1 VLTMD
6 ESARLVGGYAW
17 VELRLFEIVGGW
29 VPDVPEPEVKVRL
42 AAQARHHAWHA
53 ELWLGH
59 RPVVAGRDVDE
70 LVAAPSA
77 GAAAALDALATRDA
91 PAASAAPGRSR
102 ESAPAAPDASG
113 RTGDDGDPAGDRGA
127 TLDRLAGLSR
137 VVLPRLIT
145 AYGRHAEA
153 GSAMAD
159 GPVLRT
165 LRLVL
170 TDDVADWREGE
181 ALVQSLVRTAGDAE
195 RAAAVVAR
203 LESLLGA
210 DGLTAPLP

>member
-1 VLTMD
+1 VLTID
-6 ESARLVGGYAW
+6 ESGRLVGGYAW

-53 ELWLGH
+53 ELWFGH
-59 RPVVAGRDVDE
+59 RPVVEGRDVDD
-70 LVAAPSA
+70 LVAPPTA
-77 GAAAALDALATRDA
+77 GAVAALDALASLGVPIPPDGEDA
-91 PAASAAPGRSR
+91 PDP
-102 ESAPAAPDASG
+102 PDA
-113 RTGDDGDPAGDRGA
+113 DPAGEPGA

-153 GSAMAD
+153 GSAVAD

-165 LRLVL
+165 LRFVL
-170 TDDVADWREGE
+170 ADDVADWREGE
-181 ALVQSLVRTAGDAE
+181 ALVQSLVRTPADAE
-195 RAAAVVAR
+195 RAAAAVAR
-203 LESLLGA
+203 LESLLAA